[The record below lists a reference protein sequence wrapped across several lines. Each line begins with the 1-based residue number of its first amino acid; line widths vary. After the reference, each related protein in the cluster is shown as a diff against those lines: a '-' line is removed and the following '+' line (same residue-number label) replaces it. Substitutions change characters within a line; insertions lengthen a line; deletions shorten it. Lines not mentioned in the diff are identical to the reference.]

1 MKPGWIERDYQ
12 MTNPAGVVRK
22 LTVSL
27 KGLVV
32 YKRVIGQ
39 DI

>member
-1 MKPGWIERDYQ
+1 MKSDWIERDYQ
-12 MTNPAGVVRK
+12 MTNPTDVVRK

-27 KGLVV
+27 NGLVV
-32 YKRVIGQ
+32 CKRVIGQ